1 MRASLVLGFK
11 LMLMLLTCD
20 EPVQFVVS
28 VVVGPNGMLIGGLTS
43 LCGKHKM

>member
-20 EPVQFVVS
+20 EPVQFVV
-28 VVVGPNGMLIGGLTS
+28 VVGPNGMLIGGLTS